1 MKELKPVDQI
11 EVQVLVDN
19 VTDSLST
26 VPKNVTLEWRA
37 LMKAGM
43 RELAGSCQCC
53 ANHGLSLV
61 ITARRHD
68 IERKMLFDAGPVE
81 FAVEYNGTRLGI
93 DFGAIEAVVLSHGHW
108 DHAGGLP
115 MALDLIRKSNRG
127 RPVPCYLHPGM
138 FRKRALPLPGG
149 ELLPIREIPSPD
161 ELAAR
166 GAAVITTREPQ
177 AILDEM
183 VFLSGEVPRITP
195 YEKGFPGHMR
205 RSEDGQSWEPDP
217 LIMDERFL
225 AVHVKDKGI
234 VVLTACSHAGVV
246 NVLRH
251 ARICFPSTPLYG
263 IIGGFHLAGGNEKII
278 AESVRDT
285 AEFGLKLIAP
295 GHCTGW
301 RAVNAL
307 VIRFG
312 EDVILPI
319 AVGKIITI

>member
-1 MKELKPVDQI
+1 MKDLEPVDQI
-11 EVQVLVDN
+11 EFQVLVDN

-26 VPKNVTLEWRA
+26 GPKNVTLEWPA
-37 LMKAGM
+37 LMRAGM

-61 ITARRHD
+61 ITARRDGAQHT
-68 IERKMLFDAGPVE
+68 ILFDAGPVE
-81 FAVEYNGTRLGI
+81 FAIEYNGTRLGI

-115 MALDLIRKSNRG
+115 MAFDLIHKSNGG
-127 RPVPCYLHPGM
+127 RRVPCYLHPGM

-149 ELLPIREIPSPD
+149 DLLPIHEIPSPD

-166 GAAVITTREPQ
+166 GAAVITTTEPQ
-177 AILDEM
+177 TFLQDM
-183 VFLSGEVPRITP
+183 FFLSGEIPRVTP

-225 AVHVKDKGI
+225 ATHIKDKGI
-234 VVLTACSHAGVV
+234 VVFTACSHAGVV
-246 NVLRH
+246 NVLKH
-251 ARICFPSTPLYG
+251 ARTCFPSAPLYG
-263 IIGGFHLAGGNEKII
+263 VTGGFHLAGGNEKII

-295 GHCTGW
+295 CHCTGW

-307 VIRFG
+307 VSTFG
-312 EDVILPI
+312 EDVVVPS
-319 AVGKIITI
+319 AVGKIIAI